1 MEPIISPWLLY
12 WISISENIKMAF
24 EFSIPMFIFGGGF
37 IYCAVKLCV
46 ADCVYHNIKQEWP
59 RIFKI
64 AIILAIVL
72 AIILVINIFIPT
84 EETLYGML
92 ALKYITPDNIDL
104 GVDTIKSIVEYV
116 METAANYSA
125 RIGG

>member
-24 EFSIPMFIFGGGF
+24 EFSVPFFTLMIGV
-37 IYCAVKLCV
+37 IYCGTRLCV
-46 ADCVYHNIKQEWP
+46 ADCVYHNIEQEWP

-64 AIILAIVL
+64 ATVLIIVL
-72 AIILVINIFIPT
+72 AIILTMNIFIPT

-92 ALKYITPDNIDL
+92 ALKYITPDNIQL
-104 GVDTIKSIVEYV
+104 GVDTVKSIVEYV

-125 RIGG
+125 GIGG